1 MSRRTTIALVM
12 LLLLLIA
19 LVALAATR
27 PPIIKEVVE
36 LEKVPDEDGRLPGP
50 RYRNSPVDDG
60 KLPLPVGDEGSLTE
74 EPKAIIR
81 VINHTGWLNE
91 GIYEVIGE
99 VENTGALIARGVSFH
114 VIFKDGSFRTL
125 VEIDGPADKTI
136 IGPGDKSTFKIKLN
150 DKEQSEIVG
159 SYVIVPQLD
168 R

>member
-1 MSRRTTIALVM
+1 MSRRTTIALIM
-12 LLLLLIA
+12 LLLLLLS
-19 LVALAATR
+19 LVVLAVTR
-27 PPIIKEVVE
+27 PPFINI
-36 LEKVPDEDGRLPGP
+36 EKTSPPPEPTGKLPSE
-50 RYRNSPVDDG
+50 RFRDSPVDDG
-60 KLPLPVGDEGSLTE
+60 KPPLPEGEEGSLTE

-114 VIFKDGSFRTL
+114 VIFKDGLFKTL
-125 VEIDGPADKTI
+125 VEVDEPADRTT

-150 DKEQSEIVG
+150 DKNKSDIVG
-159 SYVIVPQLD
+159 SYVIVPQIE